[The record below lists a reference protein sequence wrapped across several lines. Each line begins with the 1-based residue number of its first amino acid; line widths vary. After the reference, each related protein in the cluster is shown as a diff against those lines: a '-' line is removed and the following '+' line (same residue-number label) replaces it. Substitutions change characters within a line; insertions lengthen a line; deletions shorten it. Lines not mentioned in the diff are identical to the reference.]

1 MQHFVENVKKLN
13 DTEINLSD
21 REKEILSSLS
31 KGNSYKMIADS
42 VCISIDTVRYHIRN
56 IYKKMH
62 VHSQS
67 EAVATALRRGW
78 I

>member
-1 MQHFVENVKKLN
+1 
-13 DTEINLSD
+13 LSE

-31 KGNSYKMIADS
+31 QGNSYKMIAES
-42 VCISIDTVRYHIRN
+42 VKISIETVRYHIPN
-56 IYKKMH
+56 LYNKMH

-67 EAVATALRRGW
+67 EAVATALRKGW